1 VKKRVIAV
9 LALVALV
16 GAGAFAQ
23 LAIGMS
29 GALYSDT
36 SMSAHE
42 AADQFQEGEGI
53 FYGPFIELGLD
64 KLALGLSGNF
74 SFYSED
80 FSFAQDGS
88 YMMKMVDY
96 DIALYIQGHLL
107 GYKSP
112 LDPFLEAGLGVM
124 AKDFAENDPDD
135 DNPLQGTKYTQ
146 LGFGLGLNVG
156 PLGIFTKILYMF
168 PMGPIEG
175 DYNLY
180 DAAGNVVGTATYTV
194 DDYPLKKLKIFLGA
208 KLIL

>member
-1 VKKRVIAV
+1 MKKRVIAV

-124 AKDFAENDPDD
+124 AKDFAENDPTTTTPSRAPSTPSSASASASTSVPSASSPRFSICSPWGPSRGTTICTM
-135 DNPLQGTKYTQ
+135 PL
-146 LGFGLGLNVG
+146 
-156 PLGIFTKILYMF
+156 
-168 PMGPIEG
+168 
-175 DYNLY
+175 
-180 DAAGNVVGTATYTV
+180 ATSWAPPPTRSTIT
-194 DDYPLKKLKIFLGA
+194 PSRSSRSSSA
-208 KLIL
+208 PS